1 MYSLLLFTTH
11 GSRFTVLC
19 SRFSVLGLPFTNSC
33 SYIAYNDAMSDPLLN
48 TKLIIPPIHSG
59 FIFRPRLVDHLQDSA
74 NHGVRLILISAPA
87 GAGKSTLASEW
98 AASSHVNSDTQP
110 EVHAPHFAWLSL
122 DSIDNDPLRFW
133 SHLIGSL
140 QVSLPDFGQSE
151 QRMLSLS
158 ETPPLESILTRM
170 INQIGSRS
178 EIIILILDDYHLIT
192 EQSIHEGITF
202 ILEHMPTNM
211 HLVLVTRSDPPLPLN
226 RLRVHHQLLEIRSAE
241 LSFTLTEFNELINDV
256 MGLELNSG
264 DLASLEERTEGWAAG
279 VQLAAILLLDERR
292 KAEAGQVESRQ
303 SALVARL
310 SGRHHLIAD
319 YLIDEV
325 LNRQSDEVQRFL
337 LQTSILNEMCAPLC
351 DALFTAG
358 ENKPTSQSIL
368 DYLDHANLFLI
379 PLDEEHTW
387 FRYHHLFADALQL
400 RLERTQPGAAHSLH
414 QRASQWYEQNNN
426 EEKAIRHALDAQDY
440 DQAAGLIEFYAAAFN
455 RQGHFVTLNH
465 WLEEFPKDIIQTHP
479 YLNIISSRMLALSGK
494 LSAAE
499 LQLQNV
505 ESAPLTPELRGQ
517 IASVRSTIAILNTNI
532 IEAKEQSQLALGL
545 LPPADPSR
553 AVVLL
558 SYGDATLMSGEIAA
572 GIQLLREAVEECRR
586 HNDLSSLLTASA
598 HLAEGFFMQGK
609 LSGVESACL
618 DALNEVNSQLGSGD
632 WPLPSLALIYTL
644 LGSVKRE
651 WNDFTGAEQ
660 ALTKAVEIAKKSS
673 YISALV
679 NSYTGLAALRRSQGN
694 IAEAIELVEKSIQ
707 SIHRR
712 ESTLFISVCL
722 AQLADYWAQAGNY
735 SAARQWVED
744 RKLSA
749 DRAIDYL
756 GDFELYAMIRLW
768 TVDGQADEAD
778 ALANRLVDY
787 ADASGRVSRKINF
800 LVLQALARQN
810 AGRQVLAM
818 QSLEQALELGEAEK
832 FTRTFLDEGQPLID
846 LLLQISRKKTNASA
860 YARILLSLTKVGPAQ
875 ATNATQPSQQHQT
888 LVEPLTQREVV
899 VLHQMA
905 SGGSN
910 QEIAERLVISV
921 GTVKAHIYHISA
933 KLGARSRTEAV
944 ARAREAGLLP

>member
-1 MYSLLLFTTH
+1 M
-11 GSRFTVLC
+11 
-19 SRFSVLGLPFTNSC
+19 P
-33 SYIAYNDAMSDPLLN
+33 DPLLN
-48 TKLIIPPIHSG
+48 TKLIIPPMHSG
-59 FIFRPRLVDHLQDSA
+59 FIFRPRLVDHLKA
-74 NHGVRLILISAPA
+74 AVNRGVRLVLISAPA

-98 AASSHVNSDTQP
+98 AMSSHTNSDTHSKVP
-110 EVHAPHFAWLSL
+110 APHFAWLSL

-133 SHLIGSL
+133 SHLIGAL

-151 QRMLSLS
+151 QRMLSFS
-158 ETPPLESILTRM
+158 EAPPLESILTRM

-178 EIIILILDDYHLIT
+178 EKIILILDDYHLIT

-202 ILEHMPTNM
+202 ILEHLPANM
-211 HLVLVTRSDPPLPLN
+211 HLVLSTRSDPPLPLN
-226 RLRVHHQLLEIRSAE
+226 RLCIQHQLLEIRSAE

-256 MGLELNSG
+256 MGLELNPG
-264 DLASLEERTEGWAAG
+264 DLASLDERTEGWAAG

-292 KAEAGQVESRQ
+292 KAETGQDGPRL

-310 SGRHHLIAD
+310 SGRHHLIAE

-337 LQTSILNEMCAPLC
+337 LRTSVLDEMCAPLC
-351 DALFTAG
+351 DALFAG
-358 ENKPTSQSIL
+358 GKNKPSSQLIL

-379 PLDEEHTW
+379 PLDEEHAW

-400 RLERTQPGAAHSLH
+400 RLERTQPGATNNLH
-414 QRASQWYEQNNN
+414 QRASHWYEQNGN
-426 EEKAIRHALDAQDY
+426 EEKSIRHALAAQDY
-440 DQAAGLIEFYAAAFN
+440 DLAARLIELFADTFN
-455 RQGHFVTLNH
+455 RQGRFVTLNH
-465 WLEEFPKDIIQTHP
+465 WLEEIPKDTILTHP
-479 YLNIISSRMLALSGK
+479 YLIILSSRMLALSGK

-499 LQLQNV
+499 QQLQTV
-505 ESAPLTPELRGQ
+505 ESASDADSAPFTPELRGK
-517 IASVRSTIAILNTNI
+517 IAAVRSTIAILNTNI
-532 IEAKEQSQLALGL
+532 IAAKEQSQLALSL

-572 GIQLLREAVEECRR
+572 GIQLLREAIVECRQ

-598 HLAEGFFMQGK
+598 HLAEGLLKQGN
-609 LSGVESACL
+609 LNGVESVCL
-618 DALNEVNSQLGSGD
+618 DTLDEVNSQLGSND

-644 LGSVKRE
+644 LGGVKRE
-651 WNDFTGAEQ
+651 WNDFTGAEH
-660 ALTKAVEIAKKSS
+660 ALNQAVEIAKKSS

-679 NSYTGLAALRRSQGN
+679 NAYTGLAALRRSQGN
-694 IAEAIELVEKSIQ
+694 IAEAIELVERGIQ
-707 SIHRR
+707 NIHKR
-712 ESTLFISVCL
+712 ESTLFLSVCQ

-735 SAARQWVED
+735 LAARKWVED

-756 GDFELYAMIRLW
+756 GDFELYALVRLW

-778 ALANRLVDY
+778 ALASRLIDY
-787 ADASGRVSRKINF
+787 ADANGWVSRKMDF

-810 AGRQVLAM
+810 AGRQVLAL
-818 QSLEQALELGEAEK
+818 QSLEQALEIGEAEK
-832 FTRTFLDEGQPLID
+832 FTRTFLDEGQPLFD
-846 LLLQISRKKTNASA
+846 LFLQISRKKTRASA
-860 YARILLSLTKVGPAQ
+860 YAHLLLSTTKVDP
-875 ATNATQPSQQHQT
+875 TQDQIRTQSSQQNKP

-899 VLHQMA
+899 VLRQMA
-905 SGGSN
+905 SGCSN
-910 QEIAERLVISV
+910 QEIAQRLVISV
-921 GTVKAHIYHISA
+921 GTVKAHIYHITA